1 MKIQEMLIGLTLGLL
16 CRTGGTVKA
25 DFAYVSN
32 FNSSTVSRI
41 DLGTN
46 TLVTT
51 FGIGG
56 ASTVAVAITPDGN
69 RTYVAH
75 RNTDDVSVF
84 DLASNTVQQT
94 IAVGNGPVSVAITE
108 DSASAYVLNNQMP
121 IITVLNLTSNTVSG
135 TLPVTDTNPIS
146 LAINVL
152 ACTVR
157 SSLGGANPGAIAVT
171 SVAPGCVEVSINV
184 KALGRSSKGA
194 CLTDDEIKRLWRY
207 LEKKVGQPAKQRA
220 REFLQIALLTGHR
233 RVQVSGTRIE
243 ELELYS
249 DKPVWRIPHARA
261 KNKSTHL
268 VPLNTW
274 AAKLFAAAIDD
285 AGSHQFVVATIT
297 LLVWFALIA
306 RYSVTKLSV
315 FTFLT
320 PLFGAL
326 AGVFLLDEHLDH
338 THLISLAA
346 IMTGIA
352 IVNLYGHNKTYGGLA
367 HENARYNNRAKRS
380 EPLAD
385 HLYRAGA
392 VAPDR
397 PGPQSGCPGAQDGC
411 GCH

>member
-1 MKIQEMLIGLTLGLL
+1 MKIQEMLIGFTLGLL

-157 SSLGGANPGAIAVT
+157 SSLGGRIQ
-171 SVAPGCVEVSINV
+171 AP
-184 KALGRSSKGA
+184 
-194 CLTDDEIKRLWRY
+194 
-207 LEKKVGQPAKQRA
+207 
-220 REFLQIALLTGHR
+220 
-233 RVQVSGTRIE
+233 
-243 ELELYS
+243 
-249 DKPVWRIPHARA
+249 
-261 KNKSTHL
+261 
-268 VPLNTW
+268 
-274 AAKLFAAAIDD
+274 
-285 AGSHQFVVATIT
+285 
-297 LLVWFALIA
+297 
-306 RYSVTKLSV
+306 
-315 FTFLT
+315 
-320 PLFGAL
+320 
-326 AGVFLLDEHLDH
+326 
-338 THLISLAA
+338 SL
-346 IMTGIA
+346 
-352 IVNLYGHNKTYGGLA
+352 
-367 HENARYNNRAKRS
+367 
-380 EPLAD
+380 
-385 HLYRAGA
+385 
-392 VAPDR
+392 
-397 PGPQSGCPGAQDGC
+397 
-411 GCH
+411 